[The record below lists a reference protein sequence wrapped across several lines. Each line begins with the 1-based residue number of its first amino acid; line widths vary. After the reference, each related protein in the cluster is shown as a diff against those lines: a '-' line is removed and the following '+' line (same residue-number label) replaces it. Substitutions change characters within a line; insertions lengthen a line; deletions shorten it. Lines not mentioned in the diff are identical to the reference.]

1 MVSSESE
8 RVALTAPVY
17 TKQAAGRVE
26 IWLLQVR
33 WCIAATPAPPRPAPP
48 RPAPPRLAPPRPGP
62 PHPLPL
68 SPLAIRPLFF
78 GFACV
83 QLEQGMR
90 TTLHALTKNCIDD
103 STSNKVQRPKWID
116 SWPSQIVLA
125 VNQLFW
131 TREVELAIKQSHTAG
146 SFASLT
152 MTPKGVH
159 ALLDKLNS
167 QVRSAGGRSKE
178 AGLFFSCV

>member
-1 MVSSESE
+1 
-8 RVALTAPVY
+8 
-17 TKQAAGRVE
+17 
-26 IWLLQVR
+26 
-33 WCIAATPAPPRPAPP
+33 
-48 RPAPPRLAPPRPGP
+48 
-62 PHPLPL
+62 
-68 SPLAIRPLFF
+68 
-78 GFACV
+78 
-83 QLEQGMR
+83 MR

-167 QVRSAGGRSKE
+167 QVRSAGGRSNE
-178 AGLFFSCV
+178 AGLFFFCVCGTTLYFGFKMQTNLCCRFTSCTPFVGSWRRW